1 MPRFAPTAPGGSV
14 FKAPTYIEN
23 PGPGTHFKSLKFQGH
38 PKSTDA
44 KRAAYGS
51 KVHGDLTVIPK
62 AVPNGI
68 PNKKLAPQSY
78 SGNGQ
83 DTVGPALYNP
93 KVDITREASREPNF
107 VASKTKR
114 TLFDGQQ
121 RDQPGPGKYD
131 PVLPVDNKMFNSSG
145 NQAIFTSKVP
155 NCADAVIKSDKPPVG
170 TYNTST
176 LSRTGDPAVFGS
188 RMSANGNEEQSQM
201 SQTMNP
207 FLSGTGR
214 ADMWKNDMRA
224 PFTRQSYLRNPG
236 PAHYYNGK

>member
-114 TLFDGQQ
+114 TLFDG
-121 RDQPGPGKYD
+121 
-131 PVLPVDNKMFNSSG
+131 
-145 NQAIFTSKVP
+145 
-155 NCADAVIKSDKPPVG
+155 
-170 TYNTST
+170 
-176 LSRTGDPAVFGS
+176 
-188 RMSANGNEEQSQM
+188 
-201 SQTMNP
+201 
-207 FLSGTGR
+207 
-214 ADMWKNDMRA
+214 
-224 PFTRQSYLRNPG
+224 
-236 PAHYYNGK
+236 